1 MNEADKP
8 KKLSKQARRAQLL
21 ETAKTVLR
29 ERGADALTLA
39 LVAECAGVTK
49 PVAYE
54 HFGTREGLLIELYRE
69 VDGQHLS
76 ALQQALGAAP
86 PRLLAVVDAVCDS
99 YLACTLDNG
108 AEWQAIA
115 AALRGSEAMAAVQ
128 QELTEAYVRELQQ
141 AFAPFSALSVAA
153 LRLRC
158 IGVAGAAES
167 ISRELIRAQAG
178 KAAVA
183 SALRGLMTALFDDR
197 PAAAS
202 HNKAAQR

>member
-1 MNEADKP
+1 MP
-8 KKLSKQARRAQLL
+8 KEARRAQLL
-21 ETAKTVLR
+21 ETAKGVLR

-69 VDGQHLS
+69 IDGHHLDALRQ
-76 ALQQALGAAP
+76 ALQAAAP
-86 PRLLAVVDAVCDS
+86 PRLAAVVAAVCES
-99 YLACTLDNG
+99 YLDCARDNG

-128 QELTEAYVRELQQ
+128 QELTEAYVRELQR
-141 AFAPFSALSVAA
+141 AFAPFSALPAAA

-158 IGVAGAAES
+158 IGVAGAAEN
-167 ISRELIRAQAG
+167 ISRELIRGQASES
-178 KAAVA
+178 AVA
-183 SALRGLMTALFDDR
+183 AALRGLMTELFDADR
-197 PAAAS
+197 PAAAGHKTS
-202 HNKAAQR
+202 KAPRR